1 MSIIREPRLRYAA
14 IKELHPT
21 QITVGMRE
29 VDQKREQWRSDGKKK
44 RAKVLGRHLVPVIL
58 GPKDRYYV
66 IDHHHLVRALHDEG
80 VKDVLVTVLENL
92 SGLTSEAFWRVLDNR
107 SLTHPYDSEGHRRTY
122 DAVPRSFR
130 DLIDDPFRS
139 LASELRRVGGFAKQT
154 MPFSEFLWADFLR
167 PQIDRKLIEGDFA
180 RAVEK
185 ALKLAKAPAANYLPG
200 WCGPVPE
207 ERE

>member
-29 VDQKREQWRSDGKKK
+29 VGQKRKRWRSDGKKK
-44 RAKVLGRHLVPVIL
+44 RAKLLGRHLVPMML

-66 IDHHHLVRALHDEG
+66 VDHHHLARALHDEG

-92 SGLTSEAFWRVLDNR
+92 SGHSAEAFWSVLDNR
-107 SLTHPYDSEGHRRTY
+107 SWTHPYDEKGRRQTY
-122 DAVPRSFR
+122 DAIPRSVR

-139 LASELRRVGGFAKQT
+139 LASELHRVGGFAKQT
-154 MPFSEFLWADFLR
+154 IPFSEFLWADFLR
-167 PQIDRKLIEGDFA
+167 RQIARKLVENDFS
-180 RAVEK
+180 RAMEE
-185 ALKLAKAPAANYLPG
+185 ALELAKRPPADYLPG
-200 WCGPVPE
+200 WCGLVTE
-207 ERE
+207 E

>member
-1 MSIIREPRLRYAA
+1 MSIIREPRLRSAA

-21 QITVGMRE
+21 QITIGMRE
-29 VDQKREQWRSDGKKK
+29 VGQKRTRWRSDGKKK
-44 RAKVLGRHLVPVIL
+44 RAKLLGRHLVPVIL

-66 IDHHHLVRALHDEG
+66 VDHHHLVRALHDEG

-92 SGLTSEAFWRVLDNR
+92 SGLTAEAFWSVLDNW
-107 SLTHPYDSEGHRRTY
+107 SLTHPYDAEGHRQTY
-122 DAVPRSFR
+122 DAIPGSVR

-167 PQIDRKLIEGDFA
+167 RQIDRKLIERDFA
-180 RAVEK
+180 RAVER
-185 ALKLAKAPAANYLPG
+185 ALKLAKAPPANYLPG
-200 WCGPVPE
+200 WCGPIPE